1 MGSTAGC
8 TPKAIQHRIAKM
20 RGVAGGRIMAAQDHA
35 NADKASKT
43 RTGRKKAGVVKA
55 CTPSPGD
62 NDDEAAVALTPPPTI
77 DRSRGKKRKAK
88 HGHEEGG
95 SSKKIKTEGAQNE
108 EILGTEDI
116 GEGLRQVNNGSD
128 DE

>member
-1 MGSTAGC
+1 MGSATGC

-20 RGVAGGRIMAAQDHA
+20 RGVAGGGITAAQGHA

-43 RTGRKKAGVVKA
+43 QTGRKKAGVVKA
-55 CTPSPGD
+55 CTPCPGD

-77 DRSRGKKRKAK
+77 DRSRGKKRNVKR
-88 HGHEEGG
+88 GDDEGG
-95 SSKKIKTEGAQNE
+95 SSKKIKTEGAENE
-108 EILGTEDI
+108 DILGTEDI
-116 GEGLRQVNNGSD
+116 GEGLRQANNGSD